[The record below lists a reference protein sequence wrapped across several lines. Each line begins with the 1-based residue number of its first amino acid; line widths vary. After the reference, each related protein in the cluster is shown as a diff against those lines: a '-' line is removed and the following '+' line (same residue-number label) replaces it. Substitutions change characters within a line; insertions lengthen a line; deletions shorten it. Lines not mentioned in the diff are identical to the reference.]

1 MSPSTSTDTTIVR
14 PQTEDLV
21 STPIQ
26 AQDEL
31 VASDTDKLS
40 LTPSARTDEGDDEVL
55 IVDWDGPDDP
65 ENPKK

>member
-1 MSPSTSTDTTIVR
+1 MSSSTSTDTTIVH

-21 STPIQ
+21 PTPIQ

-31 VASDTDKLS
+31 VASDTDKPS
-40 LTPSARTDEGDDEVL
+40 LTPGARTDKGDDEVL

>member
-1 MSPSTSTDTTIVR
+1 MSSSTSTDTTIVR

-21 STPIQ
+21 PTPIQ

-40 LTPSARTDEGDDEVL
+40 LTPGAQTDEGGDEVL